1 MENNMKKE
9 NIELGLGWFD
19 RLLQIAEKYKIRTIL
34 KAVLILLI
42 ISASVGFVLNPH
54 WVFEQY
60 NKWQNKQHQEQIE
73 WRVENNLV
81 IQSKL
86 DKLLY
91 STGANRCVIMSLHN
105 GLNDINNVP
114 FLRASAI
121 FESINNTYPIGN
133 QYQKVVL
140 SLFPFSNHLYFND
153 YWYGNVED
161 LKSIDVN
168 LYHKLAGNCTKHF
181 CAVTIQGVDK
191 KIGFLFLTFQEVPTH
206 NCLEIRNKVQHTAL
220 ELALLLEL
228 NNRKGK

>member
-1 MENNMKKE
+1 MNDMENKIS
-9 NIELGLGWFD
+9 NIDKFLGVFEKIV
-19 RLLQIAEKYKIRTIL
+19 QFFQKYKIWDVL
-34 KAVLILLI
+34 KALVFSILIGYMI
-42 ISASVGFVLNPH
+42 YFAIYPET
-54 WVFEQY
+54 VFKKIEEIRE
-60 NKWQNKQHQEQIE
+60 KIHTEQIE

-140 SLFPFSNHLYFND
+140 SLFPFSNHLYFNN

-161 LKSIDVN
+161 LKSMDVN
-168 LYHKLAGNCTKHF
+168 LYHKLAGNGTKHF

-206 NCLEIRNKVQHTAL
+206 NCLEIRDKVQHTAL

-228 NNRKGK
+228 NNRK

>member
-1 MENNMKKE
+1 MENKIN
-9 NIELGLGWFD
+9 NIDKFLGVFEKIV
-19 RLLQIAEKYKIRTIL
+19 QFFQKYKIIDVL
-34 KAVLILLI
+34 KALMFSILIGYVI
-42 ISASVGFVLNPH
+42 YFAINPKV
-54 WVFEQY
+54 VFE
-60 NKWQNKQHQEQIE
+60 KIEDIKESLHTEQIE

-133 QYQKVVL
+133 QYQKIVL
-140 SLFPFSNHLYFND
+140 SLFPFSNYLYSNN

-168 LYHKLAGNCTKHF
+168 LYHKLAGNNTKHF
-181 CAVTIQGVDK
+181 CAVTIQGVEN
-191 KIGFLFLTFQEVPTH
+191 KIGFLFLTFQEIPIH
-206 NCLEIRNKVQHTAL
+206 NCLEIKTKVQHTAL

-228 NNRKGK
+228 KNKKGK